1 MEFGA
6 LTSNPHCNKADGS
19 EGGGGG
25 GPARPAKDSR
35 PISVRILDGEL
46 QLANVFVQKKRRG
59 AGGSTAAASKTK
71 SKGGVSSETA
81 SAFSL
86 FESIYEQH
94 KDCVAALLGLAM
106 LFTVEG
112 QDQKARNML
121 KQIVKKPYQV
131 SPSCQ
136 G

>member
-1 MEFGA
+1 M
-6 LTSNPHCNKADGS
+6 
-19 EGGGGG
+19 
-25 GPARPAKDSR
+25 
-35 PISVRILDGEL
+35 
-46 QLANVFVQKKRRG
+46 FVQKKRRG
-59 AGGSTAAASKTK
+59 GGGSTAAASKTK

-131 SPSCQ
+131 SPSYQ
-136 G
+136 GYVVVPRLVVPGDQVSKSSSCPKAHLDAHLEAHLKPQCANRCVCAGKG